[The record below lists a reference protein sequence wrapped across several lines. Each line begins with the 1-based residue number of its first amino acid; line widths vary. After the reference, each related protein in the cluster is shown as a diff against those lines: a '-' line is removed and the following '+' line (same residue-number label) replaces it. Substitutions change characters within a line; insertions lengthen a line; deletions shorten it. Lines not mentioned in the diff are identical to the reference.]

1 MNKFE
6 QIDNILILGVGGIG
20 ISALARYFNAL
31 GKFVAG
37 YDLHKSE
44 LTEQLESEGIYIT
57 YTDSVDTVPVQC
69 IDHSDRTLVIYTP
82 AIPASNQIFSY
93 LKSNGYQML
102 KRAKVLGMIAD
113 NYTTIAISGTHGKT
127 TNSCVMA
134 NIIKCAGKD
143 GFAFLG
149 GISCNINSNLM
160 MPEAKPQFENSDTL
174 LVAEADEF
182 DRSFLW
188 LSPKIAV
195 VTYVDADHL
204 DIYKNRDEIIETF
217 NQFVQKCQPDGTVIV
232 NKKIDTLIHAGSI
245 SHVTYSESDDS
256 CDYYATNIRL
266 CNGVYTIDA
275 VTPTGTIHDVRIGA
289 KGRVNVENTMACI
302 AAAQCAGISTEHIK
316 EGIATFKGVKRRMEF
331 HINTPGVVYIDDYAH
346 HPREIAATIKSVRE
360 LYPGKKLTGIFQPH
374 LYTRTRD
381 FADGFAESLSTLDEL
396 ILMDI
401 YPAREQPI
409 PGVDSQMIANR
420 VKGCKVNIINDSE
433 KIIER
438 VLSEKVE
445 VLLTLGAG
453 SIDRLV
459 SKITEA
465 LQNHNKSQE
474 PNNAHSNLN
483 EEVQNEVL

>member
-6 QIDNILILGVGGIG
+6 QIDNIFVLGVGGIG
-20 ISALARYFNAL
+20 ISALARYFNAM
-31 GKFVAG
+31 GKLVAG

-44 LTEQLESEGIYIT
+44 LTEQLKSEGISIT
-57 YTDSVDTVPVQC
+57 YTDSIDVVPSQC
-69 IDHSDRTLVIYTP
+69 ISHCDRTLVIYTP

-93 LKSNGYQML
+93 FKEHGYQML

-160 MPEAKPQFENSDTL
+160 LPEAQSQFDNPDTL

-204 DIYKNRDEIIETF
+204 DIYKNRDEIVETF
-217 NQFVQKCQPDGTVIV
+217 NQFVQKCRPDGTVII
-232 NKKIDTLIHAGSI
+232 NQKIAQLIHTGAI
-245 SHVTYSESDDS
+245 HRVTYSDSDNT

-266 CNGVYTIDA
+266 ADGVYTIDA
-275 VTPTGTIHDVRIGA
+275 VTPKGIVYDVRIGA
-289 KGRVNVENTMACI
+289 RGRVNVENTMACI
-302 AAAQCAGISTEHIK
+302 AAAQSAGIPTEYIK
-316 EGIATFKGVKRRMEF
+316 EGIATFAGVKRRMEF
-331 HINTPGVVYIDDYAH
+331 HVNTPEVVYIDDYAH
-346 HPREIAATIKSVRE
+346 HPREIAATIQSVRE

-381 FADGFAESLSTLDEL
+381 FADGFAESLSMLDEV
-396 ILMDI
+396 ILMEI

-409 PGVDSQMIANR
+409 PGVNSQMIANR
-420 VKGCKVNIINDSE
+420 IKGCEVHIINDCNQ
-433 KIIER
+433 IIDR
-438 VLSEKVE
+438 ILQGKAE

-459 SKITEA
+459 DPITKA
-465 LQNHNKSQE
+465 LRDSLAAKSPSNKE
-474 PNNAHSNLN
+474 GGAR
-483 EEVQNEVL
+483 

>member
-6 QIDNILILGVGGIG
+6 NIDNIFVLGIGGIG
-20 ISALARYFNAL
+20 ISALARYFNAM

-37 YDLHKSE
+37 YDLHKSD
-44 LTEQLESEGIYIT
+44 LTEQLAGEGISVT
-57 YTDSVDTVPVQC
+57 YTDNVDTVPKQC
-69 IDHSDRTLVIYTP
+69 IDYRDRTLVIYTP

-93 LKSNGYQML
+93 FKNLGYTML
-102 KRAKVLGMIAD
+102 KRAQVLGMIAD

-149 GISCNINSNLM
+149 GISCNIDSNLM
-160 MPEAKPQFENSDTL
+160 LPVAKLQFDNPDTL

-188 LSPKIAV
+188 LNPKIEV

-204 DIYKNRDEIIETF
+204 DIYKDRAEIVETF
-217 NQFVQKCQPDGTVIV
+217 NQFVQKCRPDGVVVV
-232 NKKIDTLIHAGSI
+232 NSKIADLIHTGSI
-245 SHVTYSESDDS
+245 RRVTYSESDNT

-266 CNGVYTIDA
+266 SNGVYTIDA
-275 VTPTGTIHDVRIGA
+275 VTPKGVVKDVRIGA

-302 AAAQCAGISTEHIK
+302 AAAQSAGIDTEHIK
-316 EGIATFKGVKRRMEF
+316 EGIATFRGVKRRMEF
-331 HINTPGVVYIDDYAH
+331 HVNTPEVVYIDDYAH
-346 HPREIAATIKSVRE
+346 HPREIAATIQSVRE

-381 FADGFAESLSTLDEL
+381 FADGFAESLGMLDEL

-420 VKGCKVNIINDSE
+420 VKGCDVCVINDRD
-433 KIIER
+433 KIIGK
-438 VLSEKVE
+438 VLSGKVE

-459 SKITEA
+459 GDISNA
-465 LQNHNKSQE
+465 LLA
-474 PNNAHSNLN
+474 NAGK
-483 EEVQNEVL
+483 